1 VAKTKRVNG
10 NGPKDV
16 SKTKV
21 SKGSIAP
28 SPSRNG
34 FEKVRK
40 GKMIASL
47 ERHDQFFSKH
57 AAMVE
62 KLFKAGKKKSEIAK
76 QFEKE
81 CGGKKQADHMVFYS
95 LNRIGL
101 IHTKNDGEL
110 VRRHEALR
118 KELKN
123 GKTSS

>member
-1 VAKTKRVNG
+1 MAKAKRVNG

-16 SKTKV
+16 SKKV
-21 SKGSIAP
+21 P
-28 SPSRNG
+28 STS

-40 GKMIASL
+40 GKMLASL

-57 AAMVE
+57 SAQVE
-62 KLFKAGKKKSEIAK
+62 KLFKSGKKKSEIAR

-81 CGGKKQADHMVFYS
+81 LGGRKQADHMVFYS
-95 LNRIGL
+95 LNRLGL
-101 IHTKNDGEL
+101 IKTKNCQL
-110 VRRHEALR
+110 VLKRHEALR